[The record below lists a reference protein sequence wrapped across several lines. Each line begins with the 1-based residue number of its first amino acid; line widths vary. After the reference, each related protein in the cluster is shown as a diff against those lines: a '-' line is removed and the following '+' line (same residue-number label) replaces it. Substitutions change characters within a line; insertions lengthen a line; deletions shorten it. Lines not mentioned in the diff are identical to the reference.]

1 MKLILTGTIQETY
14 ESKTVEINGNP
25 VLNIT
30 GTIKTDSG
38 DTFPIMTWGENKGK
52 YWKEFAENGEHVQIV
67 AELQAKPQTY
77 TNHEGETVTVPN
89 LQLKLYSF
97 LNLPK
102 WEQISEQV
110 KKYNENP
117 IKIAHRAGTFLP
129 QTNSMN
135 LPPPTSP
142 ILTSPLP
149 GFPQKVTEKEELKPM
164 TYSYSKFLTDRNNI
178 VPPGH
183 EGKVPQWNISPNYYG
198 SK

>member
-38 DTFPIMTWGENKGK
+38 DTFPIMTWGETKGK

-117 IKIAHRAGTFLP
+117 IKIARRAGNFLP
-129 QTNSMN
+129 PVHMDEVDPTGCFISMD
-135 LPPPTSP
+135 PE
-142 ILTSPLP
+142 
-149 GFPQKVTEKEELKPM
+149 QKKEELKTM
-164 TYSYSKFLTDRNNI
+164 TYSYAKFLTDKNNV

-183 EGKVPQWNISPNYYG
+183 QGKVPQWNISPNYYG